1 MVDLSQ
7 ANQRGIDAL
16 FQDLEWENDAE
27 TRTETITATNEGVPI
42 AGSEQTVTYETGAKT
57 LKGGLKVPLLNSSL
71 EFDLENWKIKNIK
84 WNQIFSL
91 ASQRDDVRIFST
103 PSLTVSHG
111 GKGAGEDGGSS
122 DSKIVI
128 TDTRTIGLPSVN
140 YGDNQRSDSGLKD
153 RTARTELHI
162 ANPRIRKTVRD
173 NRGNIIERGTV
184 FVSVTVTAEKFDTTN
199 VNTYEGQSLPSIRG
213 RTAQTDL
220 AIRDGQIM
228 VLGGFRE
235 IQMDSTSSKYNLLSD
250 IPYFGEK
257 LFSPSQTKSTPS
269 ELMIF
274 IRPSIIDPENPSDD
288 RTSQNT
294 STIDDLMNPKYTPMF
309 VAPSGKILGVPDQ
322 ENMISPQ
329 DKPSVKPSL

>member
-1 MVDLSQ
+1 MQ
-7 ANQRGIDAL
+7 TAIYIDSNVEGML
-16 FQDLEWENDAE
+16 GDEIVVVGTLG
-27 TRTETITATNEGVPI
+27 TNI
-42 AGSEQTVTYETGAKT
+42 
-57 LKGGLKVPLLNSSL
+57 
-71 EFDLENWKIKNIK
+71 D
-84 WNQIFSL
+84 
-91 ASQRDDVRIFST
+91 
-103 PSLTVSHG
+103 
-111 GKGAGEDGGSS
+111 
-122 DSKIVI
+122 
-128 TDTRTIGLPSVN
+128 

-257 LFSPSQTKSTPS
+257 LFLCYK
-269 ELMIF
+269 L
-274 IRPSIIDPENPSDD
+274 RN
-288 RTSQNT
+288 
-294 STIDDLMNPKYTPMF
+294 
-309 VAPSGKILGVPDQ
+309 
-322 ENMISPQ
+322 
-329 DKPSVKPSL
+329 